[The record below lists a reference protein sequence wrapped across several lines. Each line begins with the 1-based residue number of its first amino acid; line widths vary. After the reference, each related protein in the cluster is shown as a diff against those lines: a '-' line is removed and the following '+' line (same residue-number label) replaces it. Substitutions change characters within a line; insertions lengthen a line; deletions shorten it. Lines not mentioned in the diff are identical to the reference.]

1 MPSALKFLCL
11 AGWIATLFL
20 FVGCGDVPPVT
31 TPQPPKPIA
40 PASPQQTSS
49 TLSGGTPVPS
59 ASDDVETST
68 PPVVAKS
75 TEPDRELLESRGI
88 HRHQSNRMVL
98 YSDLPAA
105 DVASLPGF
113 VDQFIR
119 ITDEFLGPP
128 PPKLTQDS
136 RPILGYLMK
145 DQSLFDRLKLLPEK
159 IPAHHTGWHLDHQ
172 IWMQHQ
178 ASPYYERHLLF
189 HEVVHAILNVR
200 GVRGL
205 SPWLEEG
212 LAELLATH
220 RLDGTLIQWAG
231 IPRDQN
237 EFHGWGRIDEIQTHV
252 QTHSF
257 YSPDDIAAWPYDK
270 FVTSE
275 AYAWSWAICF
285 YLTEHPQYSEDFRRW
300 LQLSLEGNPDP
311 LLPWHA
317 WTPEQQAEWK
327 LFLEELDYGM
337 DLKTWAVEFGR
348 PSTAE
353 LKDFSVKSDRGWQST
368 GWEAHVGQTYLPDF
382 TGEISLNTN
391 SPDWTSTAPGISFH
405 YASGQPI
412 GRLLGRLLVTN
423 ADGSRHFGPIIPLG
437 ELKTWK
443 PAESG
448 ILFLRINDRY
458 ADLADNS
465 GEYRMTLGPQP

>member
-237 EFHGWGRIDEIQTHV
+237 EFHGWGRIDEMC
-252 QTHSF
+252 
-257 YSPDDIAAWPYDK
+257 SPIC
-270 FVTSE
+270 V
-275 AYAWSWAICF
+275 SW
-285 YLTEHPQYSEDFRRW
+285 
-300 LQLSLEGNPDP
+300 
-311 LLPWHA
+311 
-317 WTPEQQAEWK
+317 
-327 LFLEELDYGM
+327 
-337 DLKTWAVEFGR
+337 
-348 PSTAE
+348 
-353 LKDFSVKSDRGWQST
+353 
-368 GWEAHVGQTYLPDF
+368 
-382 TGEISLNTN
+382 
-391 SPDWTSTAPGISFH
+391 
-405 YASGQPI
+405 
-412 GRLLGRLLVTN
+412 
-423 ADGSRHFGPIIPLG
+423 
-437 ELKTWK
+437 
-443 PAESG
+443 
-448 ILFLRINDRY
+448 
-458 ADLADNS
+458 
-465 GEYRMTLGPQP
+465 